1 MRVVATLTT
10 MPDKYINSD
19 KLLVSLKSLNNQT
32 YKLDKIYLGLPYKC
46 ERLNIDYPEISD
58 EIKNL
63 CTIVRCE
70 DYGPITKII
79 SALLMEDDCETIII
93 TFDDDFKYSENLVEK
108 LIEKHK
114 LYPNSSIGSSGMLLK
129 NICPNCA
136 IYPNGNSI
144 FYDMSKFKIPKEG
157 RKVDSIY
164 GFSGVLYIRKFFPR
178 KENLYDEFIKYAL
191 IDENIRMNDDISI
204 SGYLSMKNIERRI
217 FKDLPTLNISFNKN
231 NTEISSDI
239 LIFLK
244 KLNLAIL
251 TAKSIGMYK
260 NTEYICDTETISFK
274 ILIITFIL
282 LFIIFLLFKSS
293 YINHIY
299 SQKIMS
305 IQNLNF

>member
-32 YKLDKIYLGLPYKC
+32 YKLDKIYLGLPYRC
-46 ERLNIDYPEISD
+46 ERLNIDYPEIPD
-58 EIKNL
+58 EIKAL
-63 CTIVRCE
+63 CSIIRCS

-79 SALLMEDDCETIII
+79 PALLMEDDCETIII

-108 LIEKHK
+108 LLEKHK
-114 LYPNSSIGSSGMLLK
+114 LYPNSAIGSSGMLLK
-129 NICPNCA
+129 NTCPNCA
-136 IYPNGNSI
+136 IYPNGNS
-144 FYDMSKFKIPKEG
+144 FSYDMSKFKIANEG

-164 GFSGVLYIRKFFPR
+164 GFSGALYIRKFFPS

-191 IDENIRMNDDISI
+191 INDNIRMNDDISI

-217 FKDLPTLNISFNKN
+217 FKDLTTLDISFNKT
-231 NTEISSDI
+231 NTEISSN
-239 LIFLK
+239 IFVFFK
-244 KLNLAIL
+244 KLNLSIL

-260 NTEYICDTETISFK
+260 NTEDIYYIETISFK
-274 ILIITFIL
+274 ILLITFVLI
-282 LFIIFLLFKSS
+282 FIIFLLFKSS

-299 SQKIMS
+299 TLSK
-305 IQNLNF
+305 LCLW